1 MQSLKER
8 WQKLAPKTRKQLIII
23 AVGTIVIAAGITLF
37 LFLSKDRGYSTLFT
51 GLNQEEAQQVVSYLQ
66 ESEID
71 YQYNDTN
78 GSISVPAATVDQTR
92 AQLVSAGYPKSGF
105 SYDIYLDNT
114 GLMSTESDKERYT
127 LYELQNRLGAQIRLF
142 EGVKEA
148 TVTINEATQS
158 KYALSDAAQMQASA
172 SVSVTME
179 NGRTLSVEGAD
190 AIRRLISTSVRGME
204 FTGISVFDTGTM
216 REVGGGN
223 SDSEVSSASDLNE
236 LTSLVESNIASNV
249 RRVLEKI
256 YGEGRV
262 EVAVKGRLNMESLI
276 QESTTYS
283 TPEKINEQDKTG
295 LLFKEDRAGEGQSTP
310 GTDDG
315 GVAGADANADVP
327 RYPTE
332 TGDDAEDDIYG
343 AYSWAREWLFNTVK
357 EQRQIDPGV
366 LENTTISVVIDTDDM
381 TVPETDLRS
390 LIAKAA
396 GILEDEEESNIA
408 IVRTLSIASKEA
420 AGDVV
425 DVIQPEPEEE
435 EFPLLLLIALA
446 ALGVLILLL
455 IILLI
460 LRGRRKKKRKQE
472 EEEQIA
478 AAISPGELGAS
489 QENWSGEEF
498 PGGASHIT
506 LEEDEEMSQNEEI
519 LKLKMQRNIKLKQN
533 IGEIVDQNPQI
544 VAKLVQGWL
553 NSEEGDKNGGGRSSD
568 KQKHR

>member
-51 GLNQEEAQQVVSYLQ
+51 GLNSEEAQQVVSYLQ

-283 TPEKINEQDKTG
+283 TPEKIDEQDKTG

>member
-283 TPEKINEQDKTG
+283 TPEKIDEQDKTG